1 MNIKPRYRLDGDS
14 ETIYLDADTEYKG
27 ILIPSPEDIRQGKTF
42 CVYLGFQDESEQE
55 YSIMFDPR
63 ELLDLVFDNYDEL
76 IELGGIL
83 QEQEN
88 LEL

>member
-1 MNIKPRYRLDGDS
+1 MNIKPKYRINDDD
-14 ETIYLDADTEYKG
+14 ETIYLDADTEFEG
-27 ILIPSPEDIRQGKTF
+27 IIIPSARDIIEGDTF
-42 CVYLGFQDESEQE
+42 CVYLEFKDSNEQE

-63 ELLDLVFDNYDEL
+63 VLVMMVIENHQEL

-88 LEL
+88 LES